1 MKNLIGSTKP
11 VAKPCLVQSLFTTT
25 YTWCEPLQSRPVP
38 NVSQTRP
45 VNLHTVYLIE
55 STSNVTMFQ
64 PNRKYVE
71 CHNGKHIVNSG
82 VSL

>member
-1 MKNLIGSTKP
+1 VKNLIGSTKP

-38 NVSQTRP
+38 NVSQTREASEP
-45 VNLHTVYLIE
+45 SYSI
-55 STSNVTMFQ
+55 